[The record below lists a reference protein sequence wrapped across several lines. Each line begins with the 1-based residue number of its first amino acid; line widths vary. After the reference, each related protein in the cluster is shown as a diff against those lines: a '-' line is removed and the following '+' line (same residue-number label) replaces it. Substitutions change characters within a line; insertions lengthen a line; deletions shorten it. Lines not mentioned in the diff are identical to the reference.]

1 MLRGSPGED
10 LGHLCEQ
17 AGIAQRDFL
26 AEINRELFPVVDEA
40 KKFAHTLSTGVVAQ
54 RLPKV
59 VERGM
64 IEAAKSDGI
73 ADRHFI
79 MQKEGFH
86 VAPKGTAI
94 NIQQVNQQASGLP
107 VFEDEVKD
115 MAEIFKAEGP
125 ADDHLIEGAVEG
137 DYLDVSEEVESD
149 LTLAEKEQ
157 AA

>member
-1 MLRGSPGED
+1 MSLLLEDKHAD
-10 LGHLCEQ
+10 LGHLCDK

-40 KKFAHTLSTGVVAQ
+40 KKFAHTLSHAVVAQ

-64 IEAAKSDGI
+64 IEAAKADGVT
-73 ADRHFI
+73 DRHFI
-79 MQKEGFH
+79 LQKEGYH

-107 VFEDEVKD
+107 VFE
-115 MAEIFKAEGP
+115 
-125 ADDHLIEGAVEG
+125 
-137 DYLDVSEEVESD
+137 EEVGAMAGIFTQDTPDDRLLEGGDFDDAVVAEVEED
-149 LTLAEKEQ
+149 L
-157 AA
+157 